1 MLKSCFYSHK
11 YKALYNNNY
20 RYVHVLV
27 LLYFVPACDRGQVR
41 LMNGSQPTA
50 GQTEGRVEVCNTNDT
65 YGTVCDDFW
74 DERDAQVVCRLFNG
88 PS

>member
-1 MLKSCFYSHK
+1 
-11 YKALYNNNY
+11 
-20 RYVHVLV
+20 
-27 LLYFVPACDRGQVR
+27 
-41 LMNGSQPTA
+41 MNGSQPTA